1 MSRNIVKQT
10 IKCQSCEVKMDV
22 IIRDANYELD
32 DVEISY
38 CPVCSIELLDLEEYD
53 EDWEMG

>member
-1 MSRNIVKQT
+1 MSKNIVKQT

-22 IIRDANYELD
+22 IIRDPNYELD